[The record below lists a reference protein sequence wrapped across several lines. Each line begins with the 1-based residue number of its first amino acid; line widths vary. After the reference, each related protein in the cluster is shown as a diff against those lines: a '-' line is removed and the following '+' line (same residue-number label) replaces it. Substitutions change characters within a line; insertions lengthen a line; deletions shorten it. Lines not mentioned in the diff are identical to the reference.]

1 MPGGRDTAQR
11 EYVHWQDGQPLF
23 REGPAWSR
31 SYPTNPWPD
40 EVVWLDHYRR
50 RRMRLSQLP
59 DTTLRSLALAA
70 TDRVIATLDLDLTAL
85 D

>member
-1 MPGGRDTAQR
+1 MADEHVRW
-11 EYVHWQDGQPLF
+11 EDGQPLF
-23 REGPAWSR
+23 PRASSTFVW
-31 SYPTNPWPD
+31 PWPD
-40 EVVWLDHYRR
+40 DAACQAHYRR

-59 DTTLRSLALAA
+59 ASNLQSLALAA